1 MKVRVGWGQ
10 NGNSDV
16 PSYATIDSYK
26 SNSTNSNYPID
37 GNQSGVDL
45 GLVQTRNG
53 NVNLKWGDNHTN
65 ECRCGFGFLNGDLN
79 LTLDYFNKDTKDLL
93 WRRALPASIG
103 EQI

>member
-1 MKVRVGWGQ
+1 MAFTLRRDGSSRLGNNKWGNFPAASVGWRISNEPFFDVEAISNLKVRVGWGQ

-53 NVNLKWGDNHTN
+53 NVNFKW
-65 ECRCGFGFLNGDLN
+65 
-79 LTLDYFNKDTKDLL
+79 
-93 WRRALPASIG
+93 
-103 EQI
+103 